1 MSDLSELNPASADLD
16 CTYQRDAVDLL
27 LFGGECAECLIPL
40 CVYGLLRLP
49 QFRVGGRPLALRLGE
64 LGRLRNTDRNLRS
77 LGVELLQLVVQ
88 LPALGVEFGL
98 RRIDLVERLLLLGIE
113 LVLGLLHQGV
123 APGLLALGLHTV
135 LNAFDRSRHK
145 IVVTGREGI
154 LILGIIEPE
163 HDRAVH
169 LRVGGGDGCAIG
181 LDEGALNAVRSRV
194 ERVVVGH

>member
-1 MSDLSELNPASADLD
+1 M
-16 CTYQRDAVDLL
+16 
-27 LFGGECAECLIPL
+27 
-40 CVYGLLRLP
+40 
-49 QFRVGGRPLALRLGE
+49 ALRLGE

-113 LVLGLLHQGV
+113 LVLGRHIIDYLNNALAPQITRHGV
-123 APGLLALGLHTV
+123 LVEVYG
-135 LNAFDRSRHK
+135 
-145 IVVTGREGI
+145 EGI